1 MKMLTH
7 KTARELNTIAQVRGD
22 KEMEKSLWNKYD
34 CLNDIV
40 VSGYNLW
47 KLLQESDLL

>member
-22 KEMEKSLWNKYD
+22 KEMEKSL
-34 CLNDIV
+34 
-40 VSGYNLW
+40 
-47 KLLQESDLL
+47 